1 MKVAIGE
8 RFKFELRKMGY
19 PLCPCA
25 NSQPHAIDA
34 LRKSVEQLK
43 DARMEEKAG
52 MEEKARLIIIAFTT
66 LRTLDMMKEVKHSRE
81 QLGNYTN
88 YVRRQIR
95 GSHIMTSRTTE
106 NLLTMF

>member
-8 RFKFELRKMGY
+8 LFKFELRKMGY
-19 PLCPCA
+19 PLCSCV

-43 DARMEEKAG
+43 DARMEA
-52 MEEKARLIIIAFTT
+52 KARIEENAGLIITAFTT

-88 YVRRQIR
+88 YA
-95 GSHIMTSRTTE
+95 
-106 NLLTMF
+106 